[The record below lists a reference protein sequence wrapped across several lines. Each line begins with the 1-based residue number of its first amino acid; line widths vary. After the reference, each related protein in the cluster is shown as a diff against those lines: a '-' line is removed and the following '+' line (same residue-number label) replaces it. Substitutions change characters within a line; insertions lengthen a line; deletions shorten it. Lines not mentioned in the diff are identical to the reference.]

1 MALWGGKKK
10 IKLEGMPLEQPCK
23 ESYLD
28 LCRERETERDMLTTK
43 HRRER
48 ETETAEHS
56 REREKNRTQSG
67 RGGENTVVREGKREQ
82 NDRSKRNTVER
93 GRETEF
99 RGERGKGPLCVSGIP
114 GSHLFGC

>member
-56 REREKNRTQSG
+56 RERKKQNTVG
-67 RGGENTVVREGKREQ
+67 KGGGEHSSEGGQ
-82 NDRSKRNTVER
+82 ER
-93 GRETEF
+93 AE
-99 RGERGKGPLCVSGIP
+99 
-114 GSHLFGC
+114 

>member
-1 MALWGGKKK
+1 MALWGGKKI

-56 REREKNRTQSG
+56 REREKTEHSREGGGRTQ
-67 RGGENTVVREGKREQ
+67 
-82 NDRSKRNTVER
+82 
-93 GRETEF
+93 
-99 RGERGKGPLCVSGIP
+99 
-114 GSHLFGC
+114 